1 MLGDIKE
8 IVDNNVFVNLAI
20 DLAKQT
26 NLVDLHVIFE
36 DGNDKV
42 VGQIV
47 STTKTDLKA
56 NIVGEIKN
64 NSFIPGVSSKPSFR
78 SSVRI
83 VNMEELALILGKQT
97 PDKGEVLF
105 GYSTIYQNYPIHVNI
120 NSFFS
125 KPSMKKVEK

>member
-8 IVDNNVFVNLAI
+8 IVDNNVFVNLTI

-64 NSFIPGVSSKPSFR
+64 NSFIPGIWKS
-78 SSVRI
+78 
-83 VNMEELALILGKQT
+83 
-97 PDKGEVLF
+97 
-105 GYSTIYQNYPIHVNI
+105 
-120 NSFFS
+120 
-125 KPSMKKVEK
+125 

>member
-20 DLAKQT
+20 DLAKQA

-97 PDKGEVLF
+97 PDKGEVLLDIQQYTKTTQF
-105 GYSTIYQNYPIHVNI
+105 MLILTPSLVTILL
-120 NSFFS
+120 F
-125 KPSMKKVEK
+125 